1 MNDFDSKLEITLN
14 RICGIDKKY
23 ISNFTDYAFLLDEML
38 CLICLKVLLD
48 PIKCDKYQAII
59 YENCYFIL
67 KSADKNCFNEGCKG
81 KYIKANK
88 YVRNILN
95 ELEIKCQG
103 CEKDNINYT
112 DYLTHIKTC
121 KEYLKNPIL
130 NKIIQINKKTE
141 EIEKLQKEK
150 EELVKLARKKC
161 IGDDQELRKRFLTNK
176 LNTENKMRF
185 YKAAVDG
192 NLELYKQ
199 YLNGSTYN
207 PQFSIFEEV
216 SEKGHG

>member
-1 MNDFDSKLEITLN
+1 MSDEQLFQIKPQG
-14 RICGIDKKY
+14 RICGIDKKF
-23 ISNFTDYAFLLDEML
+23 ISNYDAYELLLDEMI
-38 CLICLKVLLD
+38 CPICLKVLLD

-121 KEYLKNPIL
+121 KEHLKNPIL
-130 NKIIQINKKTE
+130 NKIIQITINSN
-141 EIEKLQKEK
+141 IFNLYY
-150 EELVKLARKKC
+150 L
-161 IGDDQELRKRFLTNK
+161 FLN
-176 LNTENKMRF
+176 
-185 YKAAVDG
+185 
-192 NLELYKQ
+192 
-199 YLNGSTYN
+199 
-207 PQFSIFEEV
+207 II
-216 SEKGHG
+216 